1 MFGLISALDES
12 PQMQC
17 FAAQVG
23 PAGLTSA
30 GGAAPA
36 AALRAGGRKDVPL
49 SLVLSCAALCCAAP
63 HCASVFAFGKSQLQ
77 RDALYLCVFACV
89 CLRWVTAQL
98 VIGFQFV
105 LQVKLNPCAPKRT

>member
-30 GGAAPA
+30 VGAAS
-36 AALRAGGRKDVPL
+36 ALRAGGRKGVPL
-49 SLVLSCAALCCAAP
+49 SFLLCCAVP
-63 HCASVFAFGKSQLQ
+63 RCASVFGFGKSQLQ
-77 RDALYLCVFACV
+77 RDAVCVCVFVCVCVCLFV
-89 CLRWVTAQL
+89 CLRWVRSSSSASSSCC
-98 VIGFQFV
+98 
-105 LQVKLNPCAPKRT
+105 KLS